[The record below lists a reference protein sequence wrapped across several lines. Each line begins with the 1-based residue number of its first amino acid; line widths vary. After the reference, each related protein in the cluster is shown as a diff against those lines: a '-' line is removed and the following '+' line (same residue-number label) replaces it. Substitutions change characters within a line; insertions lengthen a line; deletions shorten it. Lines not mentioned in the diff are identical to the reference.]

1 MPKSEKWDRELVDA
15 MVRLVAMVIEY
26 ADLSDAESDALMQ
39 IVLPRLR
46 QTSGYD
52 QATFQAMVL
61 ATCAE
66 LRREVGLP
74 AAEIISLS
82 RH

>member
-1 MPKSEKWDRELVDA
+1 MPKSKKWDRELVDA
-15 MVRLVAMVIEY
+15 MVRLAALLVEHG
-26 ADLSDAESDALMQ
+26 DFTDAESDALMQ

-46 QTSGYD
+46 QTSGHD

-61 ATCAE
+61 ATCAQM
-66 LRREVGLP
+66 RREVGLP